1 MQKVKGYQ
9 NRCCSPNLTTFCFP
23 KKYFDFVFFFFFLAS
38 HNLEILIKTNNY
50 RGKNIKEALK
60 KDKVFNLGERTIV
73 LRERIKYQKII
84 LGAING
90 FDQEESRG
98 KW

>member
-1 MQKVKGYQ
+1 MFFFGFTQLG
-9 NRCCSPNLTTFCFP
+9 NP
-23 KKYFDFVFFFFFLAS
+23 KKK
-38 HNLEILIKTNNY
+38 KTNNY

-60 KDKVFNLGERTIV
+60 KDKVLNLGER
-73 LRERIKYQKII
+73 RERIKFQKII

-90 FDQEESRG
+90 FDQEGSRG